1 MKYCPVCST
10 KYEDSISFCALDGEV
25 LEDDPT
31 TIVNTTLDGQY
42 HIESMLGKGGMGAV
56 YRARHILLGDRVAIK
71 VLPPQMRNNAE
82 WLRRF
87 RREGQAARRFRHPN
101 AVTVYDLR
109 TTSDGLIYMVM
120 EYVEGFTLDADLK
133 TRGRFTPSEALSVL
147 EPVMSVLNA
156 AHAQGVVHRDL
167 KPENIMIGK
176 SSTGGEPTVKLLD
189 LGIAK
194 ISELAGADSGGSTAL
209 TVAGQILGTPYYMS
223 PEQWGEPARDN
234 SPEVDGRADIYSL
247 GTVFYELVAGRR
259 PFCGLT
265 LQELR
270 REHVTVQPKPLSEAA
285 PDVPEEF
292 SQAVAKAMSKD
303 RGDRQ
308 ETAGELANE
317 LRTALGMSPTTLSA
331 TSISSS
337 PSLSASRGASISGT
351 PSDPAFGTAV
361 EEKRSTSSDITAP
374 TIMTVD
380 SPPPPP
386 SPPRQDTPVPA
397 ATSLAQM
404 PPGGFQ
410 PPQPPPPSGST
421 RSESIQGP
429 PPMATIATSPNAG
442 ATGGFASSAPSSAPS
457 SAHPQQFSPPP
468 SYAPSPSVAAK
479 SGRSP
484 VIPIVIVVVLL
495 FAVVGAGGGIYLWTR
510 SSTTEEADGGK
521 TDPGK
526 DEGKDGGGETP
537 APVEAMR
544 YWLELAGEVT
554 PARVAAVVP
563 LASGQEFKFH
573 FTPKEDGYLYV
584 IGPGEGNVPTTFL
597 TSKPVEVSGVTSNKV
612 SADSNFSFPNGDA
625 NWITLDKKPGTEYYT
640 VIFSKEPITSPSFFE
655 EEAGQALSDDQQKE
669 LDEFLSAP
677 KANSPTT
684 SVMDESTKEPYVS
697 IKPRQA
703 VTSDK
708 PLVFDVRVEHK

>member
-176 SSTGGEPTVKLLD
+176 SSTGGEPAVKLLD

-194 ISELAGADSGGSTAL
+194 ISELAGADTGGSTAL

-270 REHVTVQPKPLSEAA
+270 REHVTVQPKPLSEVA
-285 PDVPEEF
+285 PDVPDEF
-292 SQAVAKAMSKD
+292 SSAIGKAMSKD

-331 TSISSS
+331 TSISSA
-337 PSLSASRGASISGT
+337 PSLSESRGGPISGS

-374 TIMTVD
+374 TIMTLD

-386 SPPRQDTPVPA
+386 RQDAPVPA

-410 PPQPPPPSGST
+410 PPQPPPDSPVRSDVISG
-421 RSESIQGP
+421 GP

-442 ATGGFASSAPSSAPS
+442 ATGGFASSAPSSAPVPPP
-457 SAHPQQFSPPP
+457 PQQFSPAP
-468 SYAPSPSVAAK
+468 SYAAGPSVAAK

-484 VIPIVIVVVLL
+484 VIPIVIGVILL
-495 FAVVGAGGGIYLWTR
+495 FLVVGAGGGIYLWTR
-510 SSTTEEADGGK
+510 GSSTTEEADGGK
-521 TDPGK
+521 STPPGK
-526 DEGKDGGGETP
+526 DEKDDGGGETAAP
-537 APVEAMR
+537 AEAMR
-544 YWLELAGEVT
+544 YWLELAGKVT

-573 FTPKEDGYLYV
+573 FTPKEDGYIYV
-584 IGPGEGNVPTTFL
+584 VGPGEGNVPTTFL
-597 TSKPVEVSGVTSNKV
+597 TAQPVEGSGVTTNKV
-612 SADSNFSFPNGDA
+612 SADSNFSFPSGAA
-625 NWITLDKKPGTEYYT
+625 NWIKLDNKPGTEYYT
-640 VIFSKEPITSPSFFE
+640 VIFSKTPITSPSFLE
-655 EEAGQALSDDQQKE
+655 EEAGQTLSDDQQKE
-669 LDEFLSAP
+669 LDEFLSP
-677 KANSPTT
+677 SKANSPTT
-684 SVMDESTKEPYVS
+684 SVMDESTNEPYVS

-703 VTSDK
+703 LTDDK
-708 PLVFDVRVEHK
+708 LLVFDVRVEHK

>member
-1 MKYCPVCST
+1 MKYCTVCNT
-10 KYEDSISFCALDGEV
+10 KYEDSVSFCPLDGEV

-42 HIESMLGKGGMGAV
+42 HVETMLGKGGMGAV

-109 TTSDGLIYMVM
+109 TTNEGMIYMVM
-120 EYVEGFTLDADLK
+120 EYVEGHTLDADLK
-133 TRGRFTPSEALSVL
+133 TRGRFTPAEAVEVL

-223 PEQWGEPARDN
+223 PEQWGDASRDG
-234 SPEVDGRADIYSL
+234 SPEIDGRADIYSL

-270 REHVTVQPKPLSEAA
+270 REHVTVTPKPLHEVVS
-285 PDVPEEF
+285 DVPEAF
-292 SQAVAKAMSKD
+292 SQAIARAMSKD

-308 ETAGELANE
+308 ATAGELANE
-317 LRTALGMSPTTLSA
+317 LRAALDMSPLNL
-331 TSISSS
+331 SS
-337 PSLSASRGASISGT
+337 PSLAASAPNIQPAATSLGT
-351 PSDPAFGTAV
+351 PVEGDSAFATGV
-361 EEKRSTSSDITAP
+361 EEARQTNSEIIAP
-374 TIMTVD
+374 TIVTMD
-380 SPPPPP
+380 SPPRPQQPSAPP
-386 SPPRQDTPVPA
+386 PA

-404 PPGGFQ
+404 PPMD
-410 PPQPPPPSGST
+410 QPPPQSPPPGG
-421 RSESIQGP
+421 ESR
-429 PPMATIATSPNAG
+429 PPMATIATG
-442 ATGGFASSAPSSAPS
+442 AHSAVSGNFAPSAPSPSFAPTPS
-457 SAHPQQFSPPP
+457 P
-468 SYAPSPSVAAK
+468 SYAPSPAAMPAAK
-479 SGRSP
+479 PRRSP
-484 VIPIVIVVVLL
+484 VIPIIIGVVLL
-495 FAVVGAGGGIYLWTR
+495 FLVIGVAGGVFIWSRMG
-510 SSTTEEADGGK
+510 SSTETSNTNNGNVNTNDNANTSNGG
-521 TDPGK
+521 D
-526 DEGKDGGGETP
+526 TP

-544 YWLELAGEVT
+544 HWLELDVKSG

-563 LASGQEFKFH
+563 LASGQKFRFH
-573 FTPKEDGYLYV
+573 FTPKENGYLY
-584 IGPGEGNVPTTFL
+584 IIAPGENNVPTTFL
-597 TSKPVEVSGVTSNKV
+597 TAKPIPQTGVTTNSV
-612 SADSNFSFPNGDA
+612 SADENYSFPRGEG
-625 NWITLDKKPGTEYYT
+625 NWIKLDNKPGTEFYT
-640 VIFSKEPITSPSFFE
+640 IIFSKTPLTSPSFLNA
-655 EEAGQALSDDQQKE
+655 EANHALTGSEQSEWND
-669 LDEFLSAP
+669 FLSQH
-677 KANSPTT
+677 KANAPATN
-684 SVMDESTKEPYVS
+684 VMDENSTEPYVS
-697 IKPRQA
+697 VKPPQA
-703 VTSDK
+703 KGDGE